1 MPTRIEEMLRFS
13 GANRLPVI
21 LQSEIAECGLAC
33 LAMIAGFHGHHTDL
47 VTLRKKFAVSNHG
60 TTLKQLI
67 NMAARLELTGRALK
81 LDIGQIGQLQ
91 LPCILHWGMDHFVV
105 LKKVKRTSLVLH
117 DPEFGERIVPLG
129 EVNANFT
136 GVALELTPTKEFTPE
151 NNQQK
156 LLLGHFWSKISG
168 LKRSLGN
175 IFVLAFLLQFFAI
188 ISPLYMQTVVDDVLL
203 RNDQYLLMTL
213 AIGFGL
219 LLIIQTATS
228 FLREHLVLQLAN
240 TLNVQMA
247 ANLFRHL
254 IRLPMEYFS
263 VRHMGDIVSR
273 FGSLNSVREILT
285 TGVLTAVIDGILALV
300 TLIVMLVYSLRLSLV
315 VLVAVGL
322 YALLRYLLFRPLRVL
337 TEEQIA
343 ASARQDTHFMET
355 VRAIQTIKLFEKES
369 DRQSQWQNV
378 LVNAVNKGIRIERWN
393 INYQTANQLLF
404 GLEALVVV
412 YFAAIDVMQGIMS
425 LGMFYAF
432 MTYKTRFTGSV
443 NSFIDKI
450 IDIKMIDVHLGRLAD
465 IAFTEQDRNIRHSD
479 STAPLSIGDV
489 GSETS
494 SKGHIEVR
502 NLSYSYGENEP
513 AVLFDL
519 SFTIAAGE
527 TVAITGPS
535 GCGKTTL
542 IKCLMGLFQ
551 PSEGEIYV
559 DGLTLG
565 KNPQFRSQIAAV
577 MQDDQLLSGTI
588 AENIACFD
596 PDINMPKVFSCA
608 NMACIHEEIIAMPMQ
623 YNTLVGDMGSS
634 LSGGQQQRLI
644 LARAL
649 YREPRILFL
658 DEATSHLDTTNEA
671 LISERIKQLS
681 MTRILVAHRPE
692 TIKTADRIIALEKR
706 SHL

>member
-1 MPTRIEEMLRFS
+1 MAERIQDKLNFS
-13 GANRLPVI
+13 GSRRLPML

-33 LAMIAGFHGHHTDL
+33 LAMIAGYHGYQTDL
-47 VTLRKKFAVSNHG
+47 VTLRKKFALSNHG

-67 NMAARLELTGRALK
+67 NMASRLHLSGRALK
-81 LDIGQIGQLQ
+81 LDIGQLGQLQ

-105 LKKVKRTSLVLH
+105 LKKIKRSSLVLH
-117 DPEFGERIVPLG
+117 DPEIGERIVPLG
-129 EVNANFT
+129 EVHAKFT
-136 GVALELTPTKEFTPE
+136 GVALELIPTEEFTPE
-151 NNQQK
+151 NNQQRLK
-156 LLLGHFWSKISG
+156 LKHFWSRISG

-175 IFVLAFLLQFFAI
+175 ILTLAFLLQFFAI

-203 RNDQYLLMTL
+203 RNDHYLLVTL
-213 AIGFGL
+213 ALGFGL
-219 LLIIQTATS
+219 LLIIQTGTA
-228 FLREHLVLQLAN
+228 FLREHLVLQLASN
-240 TLNVQMA
+240 LNVQMA

-285 TGVLTAVIDGILALV
+285 TGVLTAIIDGILALV
-300 TLIVMLVYSLRLSLV
+300 TLMVMFFYSLHLTVV
-315 VLVAVGL
+315 VLIAVAL
-322 YALLRYLLFRPLRVL
+322 YALLRYLLFRPLRIL

-355 VRAIQTIKLFEKES
+355 VRAIQTIKLFEKEN

-378 LVNAVNKGIRIERWN
+378 LVNAVNKGIRIERWT
-393 INYQTANQLLF
+393 INYQTANQFLF
-404 GLEALVVV
+404 GLEALIVV
-412 YFAAIDVMQGIMS
+412 YFAAVDVMQGIIS

-432 MTYKTRFTGSV
+432 MSYKVRFTGSV
-443 NSFIDKI
+443 SSFIDRLI
-450 IDIKMIDVHLGRLAD
+450 EIKMLDVHLGRLAD
-465 IAFTEQDRNIRHSD
+465 IAFTEQDKHVKATECD
-479 STAPLSIGDV
+479 TV
-489 GSETS
+489 S
-494 SKGHIEVR
+494 SSQKTLIEGHIHVR

-513 AVLFDL
+513 PVLFNL
-519 SFTIAAGE
+519 NFSIQPGE

-542 IKCLMGLFQ
+542 IKCLMGLFS
-551 PSEGEIYV
+551 PSEGEIHI
-559 DGLTLG
+559 DGQLL
-565 KNPQFRSQIAAV
+565 NQRSRYRSQIAAV
-577 MQDDQLLSGTI
+577 MQDDQLLSGTV

-596 PDINMPKVFSCA
+596 PDINMEKVYSCA
-608 NMACIHEEIIAMPMQ
+608 HLACIHEEIMAMPMQ

-658 DEATSHLDTTNEA
+658 DEATSHLDTNNET
-671 LISERIKQLS
+671 LINDRVKKLP
-681 MTRILVAHRPE
+681 MTRVLVAHRPD
-692 TIKTADRIIALEKR
+692 TIRSADRVITLEANKR
-706 SHL
+706 